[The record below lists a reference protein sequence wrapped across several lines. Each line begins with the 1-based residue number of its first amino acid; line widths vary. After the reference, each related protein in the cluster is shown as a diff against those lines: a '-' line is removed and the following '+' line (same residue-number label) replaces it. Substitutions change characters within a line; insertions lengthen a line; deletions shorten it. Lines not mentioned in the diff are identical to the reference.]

1 MIAVVATLMMSLTT
15 TLTQANSVDP
25 EVSAIVQESFQ
36 KDYPN
41 AEYVRWS
48 RNGDYYVANFNND
61 MQRISVYYDDNGKI
75 YSITRFIK
83 TESVPLNAMKAVQ
96 EKYSITEADVSVMEV
111 SKESRTYY
119 LMSFTK
125 ENKYY
130 IIESDASGNL
140 KLVKKQKLG

>member
-1 MIAVVATLMMSLTT
+1 MIAMVATLLMSLTT
-15 TLTQANSVDP
+15 TLTMADEP
-25 EVSAIVQESFQ
+25 KVSAIVQESFQ

-48 RNGDYYVANFNND
+48 KNGDYYVANFNND
-61 MQRISVYYDDNGKI
+61 MQRISVYYDENGKI

-83 TESVPLNAMKAVQ
+83 AESVPLNALKAVE
-96 EKYSITEADVSVMEV
+96 EKYDVTDADVSVMEV